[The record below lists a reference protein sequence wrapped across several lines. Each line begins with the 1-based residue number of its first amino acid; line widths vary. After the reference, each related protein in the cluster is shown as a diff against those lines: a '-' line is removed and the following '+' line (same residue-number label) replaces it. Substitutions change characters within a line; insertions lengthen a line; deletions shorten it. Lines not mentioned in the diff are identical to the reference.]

1 MDSQWYLGRNNGGG
15 GTVIVEGSDYQTLT
29 LPVTSSMRGTTAS
42 IMADEATFGY
52 NIEAYEYVNGAE
64 SPVEITSSVKFRNG
78 NAEFTISWETIFD
91 GYININY
98 WTKLIFS

>member
-1 MDSQWYLGRNNGGG
+1 MEFGWYYPNSSGGGG

-42 IMADEATFGY
+42 IMADEDSLGY
-52 NIEAYEYVNGAE
+52 NVEAYEYVNGAE
-64 SPVEITSSVKFRNG
+64 RPIEVTYSVLFLNG
-78 NAEFTISWETIFD
+78 NAEFAISWEPPFK

-98 WTKLIFS
+98 WTKTNI

>member
-1 MDSQWYLGRNNGGG
+1 MDSYWYYPNRNGGG
-15 GTVIVEGSDYQTLT
+15 GTVIVEGSDFQTLT

-52 NIEAYEYVNGAE
+52 SVEAYEIINGAE
-64 SPVEITSSVKFRNG
+64 RPIEVTSSVLFRNG
-78 NAEFTISWETIFD
+78 NAEFTISWETAFN

-98 WTKLIFS
+98 WNKTNI

>member
-1 MDSQWYLGRNNGGG
+1 MDYPWYFPPKNNGGG

-42 IMADEATFGY
+42 IMGEEATFGY
-52 NIEAYEYVNGAE
+52 NVEAYEIVNGVE
-64 SPVEITSSVKFRNG
+64 RPVEVTSSVIFRNG
-78 NAEFTISWETIFD
+78 NAEFTISWETLFK

-98 WTKLIFS
+98 WTKN